1 MVAKYRVLESVRR
14 GGEICIEV
22 LYVVG
27 LFMELYSRT
36 GARALYVYLEL
47 RLPNTPAR
55 PPVTKRAGP
64 DLDMLSQAPNRT
76 LED

>member
-1 MVAKYRVLESVRR
+1 MVARNRVVERMR
-14 GGEICIEV
+14 EV
-22 LYVVG
+22 CVCVGDLQVGG

-36 GARALYVYLEL
+36 GARALYVYGLST
-47 RLPNTPAR
+47 LPNMPAR